1 VTRPQAR
8 AVRTKFK
15 QVQAILH
22 TDWDPIG
29 AAVPLDEYD
38 SYAWSVLELLQ
49 NRASRREIESFL
61 RWAADEAMQSPVPA
75 ERLAIVVDRLL
86 VLD

>member
-1 VTRPQAR
+1 VSRPEAR
-8 AVRTKFK
+8 AVRTTFK

-29 AAVPLDEYD
+29 AAAPLDEYD
-38 SYAWSVLELLQ
+38 SYAWSVVELLQ
-49 NRASRREIESFL
+49 NRASRLEIEIFL

-86 VLD
+86 ALD